1 MEKTSKIMDIDLLQ
15 ASLNNRPCDS
25 HTEDHQALWSSLKI
39 VLVIVKKLED
49 LILNAEDKRKEERQ
63 AILDMHNTLFNINN
77 YLNDIED
84 NADKLAWKVEDIEKK
99 QPKIITMQKKA
110 LLTDGDNV
118 VDTVILDSW
127 RYLMVKS
134 ITPVDCNEY
143 AKLDKTFGREE
154 IEVDNNEYDVTAEL
168 GTNTEWKI
176 ATMSVCVDLLFIKY

>member
-84 NADKLAWKVEDIEKK
+84 NADKLA
-99 QPKIITMQKKA
+99 
-110 LLTDGDNV
+110 
-118 VDTVILDSW
+118 
-127 RYLMVKS
+127 
-134 ITPVDCNEY
+134 
-143 AKLDKTFGREE
+143 
-154 IEVDNNEYDVTAEL
+154 
-168 GTNTEWKI
+168 
-176 ATMSVCVDLLFIKY
+176 

>member
-1 MEKTSKIMDIDLLQ
+1 MDIDLLQ

-25 HTEDHQALWSSLKI
+25 HKEDHAMLWSSLKI

-49 LILNAEDKRKEERQ
+49 LILKAEDKRNEEKQ
-63 AILDMHNTLFNINN
+63 AILDMFNK
-77 YLNDIED
+77 LNDMNNNIDDILNRNEKLEKEIE
-84 NADKLAWKVEDIEKK
+84 NIEKK
-99 QPKIITMQKKA
+99 QPQIITMQRKA

-168 GTNTEWKI
+168 ETNTEWEI

>member
-1 MEKTSKIMDIDLLQ
+1 MDIDLLQ

-25 HTEDHQALWSSLKI
+25 HKEDHLALWSSLKI
-39 VLVIVKKLED
+39 VLVIVKKLEE
-49 LILNAEDKRKEERQ
+49 LIYNNENLRSEEKQ
-63 AILDMHNTLFNINN
+63 AILDMKKVLCDTRDVI
-77 YLNDIED
+77 NDIED

-154 IEVDNNEYDVTAEL
+154 IEVDNNEYDVTTEL
-168 GTNTEWKI
+168 GTNTEWKM

>member
-25 HTEDHQALWSSLKI
+25 HKEDHLALWSSLKI
-39 VLVIVKKLED
+39 VLVIVKKLEE
-49 LILNAEDKRKEERQ
+49 LINKNESLRAEGNQ
-63 AILDMHNTLFNINN
+63 AILDMQKVLHNTCNEIDEIHNR
-77 YLNDIED
+77 E
-84 NADKLAWKVEDIEKK
+84 DKLAWKVEDIEKK

-154 IEVDNNEYDVTAEL
+154 IEVDNNEYDVRAEL
-168 GTNTEWKI
+168 ETNTEWKM